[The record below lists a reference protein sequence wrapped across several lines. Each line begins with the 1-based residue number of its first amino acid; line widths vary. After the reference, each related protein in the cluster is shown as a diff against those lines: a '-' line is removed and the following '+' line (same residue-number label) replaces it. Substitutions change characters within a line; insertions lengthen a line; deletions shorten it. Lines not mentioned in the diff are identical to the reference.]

1 MLTAAICGGRLSGS
15 RTRLAKS
22 DRLRAVTG
30 DEPDAE
36 VDVADAGAAGD
47 LLRDEG
53 AVVEVGKITA
63 AAAATGTRV

>member
-1 MLTAAICGGRLSGS
+1 LSGS
-15 RTRLAKS
+15 RTKLAKS

-30 DEPDAE
+30 DEPDAD
-36 VDVADAGAAGD
+36 VDVAGAAGD

-53 AVVEVGKITA
+53 AVFEVGNITA